1 MLGLS
6 QVAVQL
12 WREPVRASDRRQALR
27 AVRPERLFEGG
38 DTGRRIRRPCACD
51 EACAVRSAP
60 GRSEREAGDIGS
72 FARQRNPKQGGQPDS
87 LRRATARASTS
98 VMRFSYAA
106 PLARTAATS
115 AG

>member
-60 GRSEREAGDIGS
+60 GRSEREAGDIVG
-72 FARQRNPKQGGQPDS
+72 FARKRNPKRNPKQGGQADFW
-87 LRRATARASTS
+87 RRATARASTS
-98 VMRFSYAA
+98 AMRF
-106 PLARTAATS
+106 
-115 AG
+115 